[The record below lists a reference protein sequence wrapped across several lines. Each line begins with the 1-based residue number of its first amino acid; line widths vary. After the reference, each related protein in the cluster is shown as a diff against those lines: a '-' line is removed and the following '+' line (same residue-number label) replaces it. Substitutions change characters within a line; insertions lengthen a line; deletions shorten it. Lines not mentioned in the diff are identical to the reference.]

1 MSASSFED
9 GGEDEQIRSKIDE
22 QVRWYMRERYAC
34 RLKLCAVAQLV
45 GSGAYG
51 FGPRL
56 LPSYAF
62 GLLCAA
68 GGALAFGAAH
78 TCRRPLL
85 LSHCA
90 ACVAVLLSAAPVVGA
105 LRGLVPPDHVAH
117 PKSSVH
123 GRLLLYACLTALHAL
138 LQLPALYAGAAILWW
153 PATSATSELGGILS
167 SDAMEELLHV
177 DLARAP
183 PLKLAGGADEEDA
196 VGGAPSA
203 YSPIGTLA
211 ERKVT

>member
-1 MSASSFED
+1 MSSSFED

-78 TCRRPLL
+78 TC
-85 LSHCA
+85 C
-90 ACVAVLLSAAPVVGA
+90 
-105 LRGLVPPDHVAH
+105 
-117 PKSSVH
+117 
-123 GRLLLYACLTALHAL
+123 LLY
-138 LQLPALYAGAAILWW
+138 
-153 PATSATSELGGILS
+153 TSPSPRDQRGSRMPS
-167 SDAMEELLHV
+167 SA
-177 DLARAP
+177 
-183 PLKLAGGADEEDA
+183 
-196 VGGAPSA
+196 
-203 YSPIGTLA
+203 
-211 ERKVT
+211 

>member
-1 MSASSFED
+1 MSASFED

-117 PKSSVH
+117 PKSTVH

-153 PATSATSELGGILS
+153 PATSAASELGGMLGASRWRSCSTSTLRARRRS
-167 SDAMEELLHV
+167 SSPAAPTRRTRWA
-177 DLARAP
+177 ARRRP
-183 PLKLAGGADEEDA
+183 TVPL
-196 VGGAPSA
+196 
-203 YSPIGTLA
+203 
-211 ERKVT
+211 ERWRSER

>member
-1 MSASSFED
+1 
-9 GGEDEQIRSKIDE
+9 
-22 QVRWYMRERYAC
+22 MRERYAC

-45 GSGAYG
+45 GWSERRAAGT
-51 FGPRL
+51 RL

-62 GLLCAA
+62 APAA
-68 GGALAFGAAH
+68 VRGGRRAGVRRGGA
-78 TCRRPLL
+78 CRRPLL

-90 ACVAVLLSAAPVVGA
+90 ACVAVLLSAAPVVARSAGP
-105 LRGLVPPDHVAH
+105 PPDHVAH
-117 PKSSVH
+117 PKSTVH
-123 GRLLLYACLTALHAL
+123 GRLLRARACLTALHAL

-153 PATSATSELGGILS
+153 PATSAASELGGMLGS
-167 SDAMEELLHV
+167 ESMEELLHV